1 MKLFKRRAKTES
13 GSGSQSEGQKVTV
26 DAQPSEEALVPAA
39 QLDGSPAST
48 PSAEAD
54 HREEALPD
62 KPAEPGMFE
71 RLRAG
76 LGRSRSQLSEGL
88 ASLVL
93 GKKQLDP
100 ALMEALEEQLIMAD
114 MGLETSARVLELL
127 RQRLD
132 RKSLAATE
140 TVMSALKA
148 TLVELLIDQELPLNV
163 EGHRPFVILVVGVNG
178 AGENNDDWQA
188 GPSISTGGPQC
199 HARCG

>member
-76 LGRSRSQLSEGL
+76 VGRSRSQLSEGL

-100 ALMEALEEQLIMAD
+100 ALMEALEEHHHVGFHSVHGDTARLRAALARGH
-114 MGLETSARVLELL
+114 GLTISAIG
-127 RQRLD
+127 
-132 RKSLAATE
+132 S
-140 TVMSALKA
+140 S
-148 TLVELLIDQELPLNV
+148 N
-163 EGHRPFVILVVGVNG
+163 
-178 AGENNDDWQA
+178 
-188 GPSISTGGPQC
+188 
-199 HARCG
+199 